1 MTPEECE
8 RMTGLCSAIQ
18 KEQDYNRFASLLTEL
33 GEILARKEQRR
44 FKQHPKL
51 IWQRNRPWK
60 TVPAR
65 VSKLVKVG
73 LSDQPEK
80 VEIAITAADDLFRE
94 IRIENKFTGV
104 DGRTVALTNGAH
116 VDVTFEAETKD
127 PG

>member
-8 RMTGLCSAIQ
+8 RMTSLCRAIQ
-18 KEQDYNRFASLLTEL
+18 EEKDYNTFATLLSEL
-33 GEILARKEQRR
+33 GELIARKEQRR

-60 TVPAR
+60 TVPAH
-65 VSKLVKVG
+65 VNKVVKPG
-73 LSDQPEK
+73 FADQLEK
-80 VEIAITAADDLFRE
+80 VEILITGADDLFRE

-104 DGRTVALTNGAH
+104 DGGTVALTNGAH